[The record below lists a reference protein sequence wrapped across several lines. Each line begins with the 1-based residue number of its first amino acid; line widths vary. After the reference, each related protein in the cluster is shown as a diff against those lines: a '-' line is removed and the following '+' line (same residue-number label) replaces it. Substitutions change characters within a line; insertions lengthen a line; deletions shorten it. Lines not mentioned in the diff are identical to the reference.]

1 MNKSTLFLGLTCLSF
16 GALGCEGESELVEI
30 SSTQAALTASENAE
44 LALQG
49 VIDAGDFLASS
60 TSIAKALNA
69 FGGRGQTCESS
80 VVLCENGAQCP
91 EPETVCTPIEVSEE
105 DLEEARQEMRE
116 SAANLVRQLRER
128 ILIEDNLESS
138 TATSATYRLGADVL
152 CDDDAV
158 PPAAPGADSSDAQSS
173 FDVAVEVEYDCAE
186 QVGRLQP
193 RLVLTSPREG
203 DIDVTLQL
211 GAGRREPLAL
221 ELYRESLGVRVDLNQ
236 GVALARE
243 LGEGLDGLL
252 ELQGVLEWQLVR
264 NAARDY
270 SIEFNVLEALSAEI
284 EADGDTLT
292 TSLAA
297 SSPAWNVRINGNT
310 STLSAGLDMGAL
322 RVAGPLRLFAGLFGG
337 DEVRGEVTG
346 ATGDSLGAPPLPPAD
361 PEPEPREYTGVIDL
375 LLAGLSGTVSYSAD
389 SDVLSFTDLGFGDTT
404 STVKL
409 DEETL
414 LGLDLNALSGRRV
427 NLEVSPSEDGAE
439 IRISPSFDLK
449 IELAFRHIADQF
461 EGIADYLLDD
471 TLRVWFDGDAPAIA
485 VGDDQLRVTSGTLH
499 VSSEAYPSVNVDV
512 EAGMCLA
519 GEIEATSGDSEG
531 TDNEGADSEGA
542 GGTDTESDG
551 ESDPGHPF
559 ASLAAVACE

>member
-1 MNKSTLFLGLTCLSF
+1 MRDVDRGD
-16 GALGCEGESELVEI
+16 
-30 SSTQAALTASENAE
+30 AE

-80 VVLCENGAQCP
+80 VVLCESGAQCP
-91 EPETVCTPIEVSEE
+91 EPETVCTPIEVTEE
-105 DLEEARQEMRE
+105 DLEEARQEIRE

-152 CDDDAV
+152 CDGDDDAV
-158 PPAAPGADSSDAQSS
+158 PPAAPGADSSDAEGS
-173 FDVAVEVEYDCAE
+173 FDVAVEVEDDCAE

-236 GVALARE
+236 GVALARD
-243 LGEGLDGLL
+243 LGEDLDSLL
-252 ELQGVLEWQLVR
+252 ELEGVLEWQLVR

-284 EADGDTLT
+284 QADGDTLT

-322 RVAGPLRLFAGLFGG
+322 RVAGPLRLFAGLFED
-337 DEVRGEVTG
+337 DEVSGELTG
-346 ATGDSLGAPPLPPAD
+346 AAGDSLGAAPLPPAD

-375 LLAGLSGTVSYSAD
+375 LLAGLSGTVSYTAD
-389 SDVLSFTDLGFGDTT
+389 SDRLSFTDRVLTRLMVGEASPKIGDFREW
-404 STVKL
+404 
-409 DEETL
+409 D
-414 LGLDLNALSGRRV
+414 RV
-427 NLEVSPSEDGAE
+427 RDWAKAVS
-439 IRISPSFDLK
+439 L
-449 IELAFRHIADQF
+449 
-461 EGIADYLLDD
+461 
-471 TLRVWFDGDAPAIA
+471 
-485 VGDDQLRVTSGTLH
+485 
-499 VSSEAYPSVNVDV
+499 
-512 EAGMCLA
+512 
-519 GEIEATSGDSEG
+519 
-531 TDNEGADSEGA
+531 
-542 GGTDTESDG
+542 
-551 ESDPGHPF
+551 
-559 ASLAAVACE
+559 